1 MKKHFL
7 TLAAVIC
14 CAMFMTVQTSC
25 TTDRYDNPVTW
36 QAKSFVDQ
44 IREVETISNVTEI
57 NTGEDWYFKERY
69 LVEFEQ
75 PIDHKNPKAGTFKQR
90 ALICY
95 KGSDRP
101 TILYTCGYELRDHYL
116 EEPDN
121 ALAYYMNANL
131 IYVEHRYFGESTVT
145 NDPRWDYLTI
155 EQAAGDHHNIVQAL
169 KPLLPK
175 DWVSTGTSKDGMTAI
190 FFRYYY
196 PDDVTMTV
204 PFCAPFMTSLYDSS
218 TGRYLM
224 DECGSEEERTQ
235 MKALI
240 RRMLQGG
247 EQGIYT
253 KFEKRMQEARP
264 DDDRSFTQYVYY
276 CFEYF
281 QGVFQY
287 GVPAER
293 KMPSLESTDDELLD
307 EMLDDFVRG
316 DYAENNPVLYPYFI
330 QMAKQLGR
338 YAHAY
343 GDFADLLA
351 GTSFDEEQ
359 AHRYLSPLKEE
370 DQWLFDTYDNSVVK
384 DVCEN
389 FIPTTTCPLLFVY
402 SKDDPFTGARI
413 KTVNRKYSWILIN
426 PDGIHHDGL
435 YYSDIYSQDTARR
448 ILGGVYYFVKF

>member
-101 TILYTCGYELRDHYL
+101 TILYTCGYELRDYYL

-155 EQAAGDHHNIVQAL
+155 EQAAGDHHNIVQA
-169 KPLLPK
+169 
-175 DWVSTGTSKDGMTAI
+175 
-190 FFRYYY
+190 R
-196 PDDVTMTV
+196 
-204 PFCAPFMTSLYDSS
+204 
-218 TGRYLM
+218 
-224 DECGSEEERTQ
+224 
-235 MKALI
+235 
-240 RRMLQGG
+240 
-247 EQGIYT
+247 GI
-253 KFEKRMQEARP
+253 
-264 DDDRSFTQYVYY
+264 
-276 CFEYF
+276 
-281 QGVFQY
+281 
-287 GVPAER
+287 
-293 KMPSLESTDDELLD
+293 
-307 EMLDDFVRG
+307 
-316 DYAENNPVLYPYFI
+316 
-330 QMAKQLGR
+330 
-338 YAHAY
+338 
-343 GDFADLLA
+343 
-351 GTSFDEEQ
+351 
-359 AHRYLSPLKEE
+359 
-370 DQWLFDTYDNSVVK
+370 DN
-384 DVCEN
+384 D
-389 FIPTTTCPLLFVY
+389 
-402 SKDDPFTGARI
+402 
-413 KTVNRKYSWILIN
+413 
-426 PDGIHHDGL
+426 
-435 YYSDIYSQDTARR
+435 
-448 ILGGVYYFVKF
+448 